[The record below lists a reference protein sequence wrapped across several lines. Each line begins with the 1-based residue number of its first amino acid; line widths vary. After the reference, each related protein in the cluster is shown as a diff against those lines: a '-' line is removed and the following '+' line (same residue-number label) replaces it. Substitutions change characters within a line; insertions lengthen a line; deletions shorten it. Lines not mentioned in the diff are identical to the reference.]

1 MEARNLGYSMK
12 NIPIPPKQRYLKS
25 MMEKVE
31 SFITRLRWKAHFF
44 DKKKYLVNNTNFGFK
59 SSFTPPQHDL
69 LSPFE
74 SDLYN
79 MIRSINFK
87 PVRNDF
93 QKKLL
98 KDINNIKLSEN
109 LLIFADKTN
118 LYEMNNIMNLNNIR
132 LF

>member
-1 MEARNLGYSMK
+1 
-12 NIPIPPKQRYLKS
+12 
-25 MMEKVE
+25 
-31 SFITRLRWKAHFF
+31 
-44 DKKKYLVNNTNFGFK
+44 
-59 SSFTPPQHDL
+59 
-69 LSPFE
+69 
-74 SDLYN
+74 

-98 KDINNIKLSEN
+98 QDINNIKLSEN

-118 LYEMNNIMNLNNIR
+118 LNEMNNIMNLNNIR